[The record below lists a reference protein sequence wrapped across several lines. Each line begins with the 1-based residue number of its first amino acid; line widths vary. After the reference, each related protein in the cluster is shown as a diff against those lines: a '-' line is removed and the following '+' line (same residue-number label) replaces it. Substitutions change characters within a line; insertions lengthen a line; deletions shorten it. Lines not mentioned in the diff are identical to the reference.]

1 MVSQRR
7 IWLNGRPGPA
17 GSPSLAVTDR
27 GFRFG
32 DGVFE
37 MFRAR
42 RGVLIEWPHHA
53 ARLRAGAATLAITL
67 PWADDEL
74 ADWSRALLE
83 TEGLA
88 GAGGQ
93 AGTEPGDAVLRI
105 TVSRGA
111 RDDPGLAPGDDDSA
125 PTVVVE
131 AWPYEAAPPRALDQ
145 GITTIEAAGRRDP
158 AAPLAGVRS
167 LSCADRVAAQLQAG
181 RAGADDGLLLTP
193 DGCLVESTSA
203 SVFVVRDARLVTP
216 PLAAGVVPQAIRAWL
231 LRDAAVQAIGL
242 APAEAALRPE
252 DLLAADEAF
261 LADDVA
267 GIVPLV
273 AHEGRPIGG
282 GRPGLRT
289 LALRAAREAWV
300 DRVSR
305 GEVVDAATVPGLLV
319 PASEPAAS
327 EPAAAEPAAAEPG
340 AGGRPLEPATL
351 PEGATEGASVHVA
364 VPTRS
369 SLLARSAALPSSER
383 AALGP
388 DQVYGW
394 AAALAPAE
402 ILLLGRVVHEMLRTG
417 SPPEAGR
424 AFGIAWWGGA
434 RLPRHDQESMIREFA
449 DLEVTI
455 GSVLAGRDLRDVRPV
470 PKRGLAAL
478 FDFLP
483 SRTRESES
491 QAFSA
496 IELAG
501 EPAHLGLIALW
512 NAWVAVRYRALIPP
526 PTFEMLVRPWVTVV
540 GPLPGP

>member
-1 MVSQRR
+1 MTSQRR
-7 IWLNGRPGPA
+7 VWLNGIPTPA
-17 GSPSLAVTDR
+17 EAPSLAVTDR

-37 MFRAR
+37 MLRAR
-42 RGVLIEWPHHA
+42 RGVLVEWEHHLA
-53 ARLRAGAATLAITL
+53 WLREGAAALAIAL
-67 PWADDEL
+67 PWTDGEL
-74 ADWSRALLE
+74 ADWCRALVE
-83 TEGLA
+83 SEGLA
-88 GAGGQ
+88 ATGQRGA
-93 AGTEPGDAVLRI
+93 AVPGDAAVRI
-105 TVSRGA
+105 TVSRGP
-111 RDDPGLAPGDDDSA
+111 RDDPGLAAGGEGSA

-131 AWPYEAAPPRALDQ
+131 AWPYEAPPPRALDQ
-145 GITTIEAAGRRDP
+145 GVTTIEAAGRRDP
-158 AAPLAGVRS
+158 AAPLAGVRT
-167 LSCADRVAAQLQAG
+167 LSCAELVASRIEAG
-181 RAGADDGLLLTP
+181 RQGADDALVLTH
-193 DGCLVESTSA
+193 DGRIAGATFANL
-203 SVFVVRDARLVTP
+203 FVVGASRLVTP
-216 PLAAGVVPQAIRAWL
+216 PLSAGVVPQAARSWL
-231 LRDAAVQAIGL
+231 LRDPAVQAIGL
-242 APAEAALRPE
+242 APAEDDVRLE

-267 GIVPLV
+267 GIIPLMG
-273 AHEGRPIGG
+273 HGGKPIGG

-289 LALRAAREAWV
+289 VALRAAREAWV

-319 PASEPAAS
+319 PAAEPAAD
-327 EPAAAEPAAAEPG
+327 EPAAAVPE
-340 AGGRPLEPATL
+340 AGGRPLQPGTL
-351 PEGATEGASVHVA
+351 PTGGTEAASIHVA

-434 RLPRHDQESMIREFA
+434 RLPRDDQESMISEFA

-455 GSVLAGRDLRDVRPV
+455 GSVLAGRDLRDVRPA

-478 FDFLP
+478 FDFFP
-483 SRTRESES
+483 SRSRESES

-501 EPAHLGLIALW
+501 EPARLGLIALW
-512 NAWVAVRYRALIPP
+512 NAWIAVRYRALIPP

-540 GPLPGP
+540 GPLPGA

>member
-1 MVSQRR
+1 MASQRR

-17 GSPSLAVTDR
+17 DSPGLAVTDR

-37 MFRAR
+37 VFRAR

-53 ARLRAGAATLAITL
+53 ARLREGAAALAIAF
-67 PWADDEL
+67 PWADGEL
-74 ADWSRALLE
+74 ADWCRALLE
-83 TEGLA
+83 AEGLA
-88 GAGGQ
+88 GAGGR
-93 AGTEPGDAVLRI
+93 AGIEPGDAVLRI
-105 TVSRGA
+105 TVSRGP
-111 RDDPGLAPGDDDSA
+111 RDEPGLAPGDDGSA

-131 AWPYEAAPPRALDQ
+131 AWPYGAPPPRALDQ
-145 GITTIEAAGRRDP
+145 GVATIEAAGRRDP

-167 LSCADRVAAQLQAG
+167 LSCADRVAAQLQAA

-203 SVFVVRDARLVTP
+203 CVFTVRDTRLVTP
-216 PLAAGVVPQAIRAWL
+216 PLAAGVEPRAIRAWL
-231 LRDAAVQAIGL
+231 LRDPAARAIGL
-242 APAEAALRPE
+242 APTEAALRPA

-273 AHEGRPIGG
+273 THDGQPIGG

-289 LALRAAREAWV
+289 LALRAAREAWI

-305 GEVVDAATVPGLLV
+305 GEVVDAAATPGIVVP
-319 PASEPAAS
+319 
-327 EPAAAEPAAAEPG
+327 AAEPAAAEPAG
-340 AGGRPLEPATL
+340 AEPEAGGRPLEPATL
-351 PEGATEGASVHVA
+351 PEGITEAASVHVA

-402 ILLLGRVVHEMLRTG
+402 VLLLGRVVHEMLRTG

-455 GSVLAGRDLRDVRPV
+455 GSVLAGRDLRDVRPA

-526 PTFEMLVRPWVTVV
+526 PTFEMLIRPWVTVV